1 MGDKPLACRNAQC
14 SEPAART
21 VCETYRALMTNGR
34 DTLSKPETVTIA
46 AIEQGIPLL
55 VEAREIIAGFHTM
68 IRKKAHGELEPS
80 LERACASVVVSF
92 ANGVIKDK
100 APVSAAITDV
110 LVQRTDRRPD
120 RQTPNWVK
128 PQCRGMEGV
137 KLPAALALLLR
148 ADLRGLAKRE
158 GECLLQYRLALAP
171 AADLADDPAEPAAQN
186 AQLPLMPLELLGMS
200 VAARHHRGG
209 LGHTRIGI
217 GRKVDGF
224 GCTVASTV
232 TCLRSW
238 PRNAPASCATAG
250 SPPAAAPTCR
260 RAACANGSGPSA
272 HAGRRL
278 AYSAT
283 LSLYVSNQHQELYA
297 FVVRRH

>member
-1 MGDKPLACRNAQC
+1 MGDTPLACRNAQC

-21 VCETYRALMTNGR
+21 VRENYRALMTNGS
-34 DTLSKPETVTIA
+34 DTLSKSETVTIA

-55 VEAREIIAGFHTM
+55 VEAREIIAGFHAM

-80 LERACASVVVSF
+80 L
-92 ANGVIKDK
+92 
-100 APVSAAITDV
+100 VSAAITDV

-158 GECLLQYRLALAP
+158 GECVLQYRLALAP
-171 AADLADDPAEPAAQN
+171 AADLADDPAQPAAQN
-186 AQLPLMPLELLGMS
+186 AQLPLMPLEFLGMS

-217 GRKVDGF
+217 GRKG
-224 GCTVASTV
+224 G
-232 TCLRSW
+232 
-238 PRNAPASCATAG
+238 
-250 SPPAAAPTCR
+250 
-260 RAACANGSGPSA
+260 
-272 HAGRRL
+272 
-278 AYSAT
+278 
-283 LSLYVSNQHQELYA
+283 
-297 FVVRRH
+297 